1 MWRENMLEKKV
12 QREETK
18 AAQVQEGAG
27 GTGADGP
34 RVTREVDIGELSI
47 RNSFVVPG
55 FQSEGLIFEGLP
67 HSPLQVTLLMSLRG
81 RWQDLRGHRTAKP
94 RAQTSG
100 WAHGECH
107 R

>member
-12 QREETK
+12 QREGTK
-18 AAQVQEGAG
+18 AAQVSGRG
-27 GTGADGP
+27 RRDGADGP
-34 RVTREVDIGELSI
+34 CVTREVDIGELPI

-67 HSPLQVTLLMSLRG
+67 RSPLQVTLLMSLRG